1 MNMVVIFQLKT
12 KIGEGRK
19 KSLLGISTK
28 RLDRVVIDFGSI
40 CIGFDQ
46 SLEFCMS
53 CAYHKTLVFALFCR
67 AIGH

>member
-46 SLEFCMS
+46 SLELCMS